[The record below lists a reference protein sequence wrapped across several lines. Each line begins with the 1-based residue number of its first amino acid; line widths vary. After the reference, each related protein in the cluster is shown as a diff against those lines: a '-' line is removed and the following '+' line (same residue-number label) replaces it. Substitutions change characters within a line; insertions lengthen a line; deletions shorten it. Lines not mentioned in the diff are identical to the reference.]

1 MRKTEGGTPLV
12 SGGQGR
18 TEEGLD
24 DAARMVLW
32 SWLGCLGLLTALFL
46 FAALIRR

>member
-1 MRKTEGGTPLV
+1 MRTDKTNEPLV